1 MLAPGMPREDAK
13 LAKAKPQQKI
23 INALMALASERAWDE
38 VTLEAIAERAG
49 TTLAAVR
56 ASYDGRLAVL
66 ADFVRGVDENVLAGI
81 DASLAT
87 EGPRERLFDLLFA
100 RFEALAPHK
109 QAIQN
114 LVKAARR
121 DPLLA
126 FCLNGI
132 TTTSMVWMLSA
143 AGIGAQG
150 ARGAFRAQA
159 LALVYARVMRVWLR
173 DTDPGLSATMAALD
187 KHLREAERAA
197 IRLHRLEQCLRPR
210 RTSRR
215 EQAGDLDLSEGHPS

>member
-1 MLAPGMPREDAK
+1 MAK
-13 LAKAKPQQKI
+13 TKPQQKI
-23 INALMALASERAWDE
+23 IDALMALASERAWDE

-49 TTLAAVR
+49 VTLAAVR
-56 ASYDGRLAVL
+56 ASYDGRLAIL
-66 ADFVRGVDENVLAGI
+66 ADFVRGIDESLLAGI
-81 DASLAT
+81 DPSLAN

-109 QAIQN
+109 QAIHK
-114 LVKAARR
+114 LAKAARR

-143 AGIGAQG
+143 SGIAAQG
-150 ARGAFRAQA
+150 TRGAFRAQA
-159 LALVYARVMRVWLR
+159 LALFYARVMRVWLR

-187 KHLREAERAA
+187 KRLREAERAA
-197 IRLHRLEQCLRPR
+197 KRLHQLEQCLRPR
-210 RTSRR
+210 RASQRQ
-215 EQAGDLDLSEGHPS
+215 QAGDVDLSEGHPS